1 MLKLTLDEGLRSS
14 MPVGIYQYQVNGMPE
29 GQKAFIT
36 KKAGS
41 VLDPRWELRRQKD
54 DVSTDWTGDYKT
66 ADEALAVL
74 QREVQWA

>member
-1 MLKLTLDEGLRSS
+1 MFKLTLDEGLRSS
-14 MPVGIYQYQVNGMPE
+14 MPVGIYQHQVNGMPD

-41 VLDPRWELRRQKD
+41 VLDPRWEMRREKNGA
-54 DVSTDWTGDYKT
+54 STDWTGDYET

-74 QREVQWA
+74 QRAVQ